1 MDHATAAR
9 RPLAAER
16 APWLRGTLP
25 VPGDE
30 TISHLAL
37 IMGAMARGETIIE
50 GLLEGEGTF
59 ATVKAMQ
66 ALGARI
72 ERRAGRWHV
81 MGLGVGGFLEPEFDL
96 DFRST
101 KLGLALALGLLGSYR
116 FTARFLRNPSL
127 PTPALPP
134 LLDALRA
141 IGVKIDEDDDERL
154 VVCGPRTPVPVD
166 ARLPAGA
173 NWQLKASLLLAG
185 LVFPGVSTV
194 REAAL
199 SRDHAEAILEAFGA
213 RVGRSVDEVGD
224 HIVEIEGL
232 PNLRAQHVL
241 VPADTSAAAVGIVA
255 ALIVPGSELRIERL
269 LVNPARMALVDTL
282 REMGADMEF
291 AEIRQLGGEQVAD
304 LRIRYSE
311 LSGITVDVHRVQTM
325 LAEYPALAVAA
336 AFAAGET
343 TIKLPPEMVAREGEQ
358 LTAVVKGLRANGVS
372 CELEPAALLIR
383 GGRVRGGGR
392 VQTLMDHRIAMSFL
406 IMGMAADDAVII
418 DDQSAIS
425 AGFPDFITCF
435 EEVGASFIRYT
446 E

>member
-1 MDHATAAR
+1 MDHATTAR

-16 APWLRGTLP
+16 APWLRGTLR

-37 IMGAMARGETIIE
+37 MTGAMARGETIIE
-50 GLLEGEGTF
+50 ELLEGEAIF
-59 ATVKAMQ
+59 ATARAMH
-66 ALGARI
+66 AVGARI

-101 KLGLALALGLLGSYR
+101 KLGLALALGLLGSHR
-116 FTARFLRNPSL
+116 FTARFLRNPS
-127 PTPALPP
+127 PSAPALPP

-141 IGVKIDEDDDERL
+141 IGIKIDEDDDERL

-185 LVFPGVSTV
+185 LAFPGVSTV
-194 REAAL
+194 REAVL
-199 SRDHAEAILEAFGA
+199 SRGHAEAMLEAFGA
-213 RVGRSVDEVGD
+213 RVGHSVDEVGD
-224 HIVEIEGL
+224 HVVEIEGL

-269 LVNPARMALVDTL
+269 LVNPARMAFIDTL

-291 AEIRQLGGEQVAD
+291 SEIRQLGGEQVAD

-311 LSGITVDVHRVQTM
+311 LSGITVDAHHVQTM

-343 TIKLPPEMVAREGEQ
+343 TLELTPKVVAREGE
-358 LTAVVKGLRANGVS
+358 LLAAVVKGLQANGVS

-392 VQTLMDHRIAMSFL
+392 VQTLMDHRIATSFL

-418 DDQSAIS
+418 DDQSSIS
-425 AGFPDFITCF
+425 AGFPDFITRF